1 MPTPHPVKTALTVR
15 GETQLDLARALGRS
29 PNALYPVL
37 NGQRRAWPKLRREI
51 ADYLELPEA
60 ELFPEFEVAP

>member
-1 MPTPHPVKTALTVR
+1 VER
-15 GETQLDLARALGRS
+15 GETQVALAAAVGYS
-29 PNALYPVL
+29 SNVIGVVL
-37 NGQRRAWPKLRREI
+37 NGQRPSWPKLRRKI